1 MQTLIKKNFN
11 NQNQTYAFIDAA
23 NLIYGTKYENWK
35 IDFAKLI
42 KYLRERYQVD
52 KAYYYA
58 GIEISNEQQKKFFEK
73 LRQFGYH
80 LRLKPVKLYTRDDG
94 SVTKKANCDVGM
106 TFDMMRFFDQYQK
119 AIILTGDGDF
129 APIVEYLVD
138 KKQLIRVIANG
149 SRTAKE
155 LKQIAGQGFIDLRNL
170 KDILEYNKT
179 GLL

>member
-1 MQTLIKKNFN
+1 MQIMIKKDINKQDLTF
-11 NQNQTYAFIDAA
+11 AFIDAA

-52 KAYYYA
+52 KVFYYA
-58 GIEISNEQQKKFFEK
+58 GIETSNEQQKKFFEK
-73 LRQFGYH
+73 LRQFGYL

-94 SVTKKANCDVGM
+94 SVTKKANCDVDM
-106 TFDMMRFFDQYQK
+106 TFDMMRFFDQYHK

-129 APIVEYLVD
+129 APIIEYLVAE
-138 KKQLIRVIANG
+138 KQSIKIIANG

-155 LKQIAGQGFIDLRNL
+155 LKQIAGQNFIDLRGL

-179 GLL
+179 GLR